1 MTLYIQN
8 LKIKLRKN
16 NLSTKLILLAL
27 TSLFYGSPSYA
38 DPLNLTQSF
47 GQADVFKPTMLTTD
61 SSGNIY
67 TQSQF
72 INKNN
77 NFIYT
82 LEKISQDGIV
92 LTQFPSL
99 GGRIAISKDN
109 NYIHEVKSDFINT
122 VNLLTYDQTG
132 NLIRNIKINNTKTN
146 LWPDIKVDTNNKIY
160 LSINKQIFVYDQAG
174 NLIRTIKKYKDI
186 SANTSKAFGE
196 IIRLAINDKNHL
208 LILDKDSTSSTD
220 RFRLILM
227 DTEGK
232 LLKPIRTVNGFF
244 DLNAIALDNSDS
256 IYLSGLIYN
265 NSIAQSIIKK
275 FKPNGNLSK
284 AIKASFAAADIT
296 LDYKNNIILSDAENR
311 SIQRLDTIG
320 VFSKIYGPAPGMLA
334 GVTDFALDTSNN
346 VYVLDAGHK
355 RIQKF
360 SADGSLVTA
369 QWQNT
374 SRVNYFSKITI
385 SPDNKVY
392 LATTNNEADVFTL
405 NGDFLYT
412 YTNPWPNFDKK
423 GNIFHIKTV
432 EQSNSTNKYYIEKL
446 DQNAVLLKSFDYP
459 VSSNSSTTSNLPC
472 TSELVTDSQDHIYTV
487 VCEATLISSHHGV
500 PSYQTNAYLVKI
512 SDKDGSIL
520 KKQFI
525 SSNAGYGY
533 MTKLAID
540 NRNIIYLSSA
550 DSYSNFIT
558 FALDQDLVKIGQ
570 IQDQFELPI
579 KTDSSNNFYILA
591 SDQIKKY
598 AAISLLKSPIS
609 STLKQINK
617 KGATCLTWE
626 DRTNDE
632 TGFKVYRCQ
641 DIIQYNG
648 NLKFIACE
656 FKLIGRAAANI
667 TSLKFRR
674 PTDLSLPSA
683 HYQYFVTTIKDQ
695 EESLPSPLKELW
707 ISSE

>member
-1 MTLYIQN
+1 MILYIQN

-16 NLSTKLILLAL
+16 NLSTKLIFLAL
-27 TSLFYGSPSYA
+27 ASLFYVSPSYA
-38 DPLNLTQSF
+38 DPLNLIQNF
-47 GQADVFKPTMLTTD
+47 GQADVFKPIILTTD

-72 INKNN
+72 VNKNN

-82 LEKISQDGIV
+82 LEKISQDGVV

-122 VNLLTYDQTG
+122 VNLLTYNQTG
-132 NLIRNIKINNTKTN
+132 NLIRNIKINNAGRN

-160 LSINKQIFVYDQAG
+160 LSINKQILVYDQAG
-174 NLIRTIKKYKDI
+174 NLIRTINKYKDI

-208 LILDKDSTSSTD
+208 LILNKDSTSSTD

-232 LLKPIRTVNGFF
+232 LIKPIRTVNGFF

-265 NSIAQSIIKK
+265 NSTVQSIIKK

-284 AIKASFAAADIT
+284 TIKASFTASDIT
-296 LDYKNNIILSDAENR
+296 LDYKNNLILSDAENR

-320 VFSKIYGPAPGMLA
+320 FFSKIYGPAPGMLA
-334 GVTDFALDTSNN
+334 GVMDFALDTNNN

-392 LATTNNEADVFTL
+392 LASTNNEADVFTL

-432 EQSNSTNKYYIEKL
+432 EQIGSTNKYYIEKL

-459 VSSNSSTTSNLPC
+459 VSSNSSISFPC

-487 VCEATLISSHHGV
+487 VCEATLIGSHHGA
-500 PSYQTNAYLVKI
+500 SNFQIDAYLVKI

-525 SSNAGYGY
+525 YSNPSSR
-533 MTKLAID
+533 MTQLAID
-540 NRNIIYLSSA
+540 NRNIIYLSS
-550 DSYSNFIT
+550 DNIYSNFIT

-579 KTDSSNNFYILA
+579 KTDSNNNFYILA

-617 KGATCLTWE
+617 KGATRLTWE
-626 DRTNDE
+626 DRTDDE

-641 DIIQYNG
+641 DMIQHNG
-648 NLKFIACE
+648 DIKFIVCE
-656 FKLIGRAAANI
+656 FKLIGTAAANI
-667 TSLKFRR
+667 TSLRFGR

-683 HYQYFVTTIKDQ
+683 HYRYFVTTVKDQ
-695 EESLPSPLKELW
+695 EESLPSPIKELW

>member
-1 MTLYIQN
+1 MCTM
-8 LKIKLRKN
+8 
-16 NLSTKLILLAL
+16 TKLILLAL
-27 TSLFYGSPSYA
+27 TSLFYVLPSYA
-38 DPLNLTQSF
+38 DPLNLTQNF
-47 GQADVFKPTMLTTD
+47 GQTDTFKPIILTTD

-72 INKNN
+72 INKNDN
-77 NFIYT
+77 IFYT

-109 NYIHEVKSDFINT
+109 NYIHEVESDFINT

-132 NLIRNIKINNTKTN
+132 SLIRNIKINNTETH
-146 LWPDIKVDTNNKIY
+146 LRPDIKVDTNNKIY
-160 LSINKQIFVYDQAG
+160 LSINKQILVYNQAG
-174 NLIRTIKKYKDI
+174 NLISTIKKYKDI
-186 SANTSKAFGE
+186 STHTSKAFGE
-196 IIRLAINDKNHL
+196 IVRLAINDKNHL
-208 LILDKDSTSSTD
+208 LILDEDPTSLAY
-220 RFRLILM
+220 RFRLILI

-232 LLKPIRTVNGFF
+232 LLKPIRIVKDVFNP
-244 DLNAIALDNSDS
+244 NAIALDNSDS
-256 IYLSGLIYN
+256 IYLSGLTLTHDSY
-265 NSIAQSIIKK
+265 IIKK

-284 AIKASFAAADIT
+284 TIKASFTASDIT
-296 LDYKNNIILSDAENR
+296 LDYKNNLILSDAYNR

-346 VYVLDAGHK
+346 VYVLDAEHEW
-355 RIQKF
+355 IQKF

-385 SPDNKVY
+385 SPDDKVY
-392 LATTNNEADVFTL
+392 LATTNNKADVFTL

-412 YTNPWPNFDKK
+412 YTNPWPSFDKK

-432 EQSNSTNKYYIEKL
+432 GQSNSTNKYYIEKL

-459 VSSNSSTTSNLPC
+459 ITSNSSITSSFPC
-472 TSELVTDSQDHIYTV
+472 TSELVIDSQGHIYTV
-487 VCEATLISSHHGV
+487 VCEMTLISSHHGAH
-500 PSYQTNAYLVKI
+500 SYQTDAYLVKI

-525 SSNAGYGY
+525 SSNARDGY
-533 MTKLAID
+533 TIKLAID
-540 NRNIIYLSSA
+540 NRNIIYLSS
-550 DSYSNFIT
+550 DSVNPIIFV
-558 FALDQDLVKIGQ
+558 LDQDLVKIGQ
-570 IQDQFELPI
+570 IQNQFELPVKI
-579 KTDSSNNFYILA
+579 DSSNNLYILV

-598 AAISLLKSPIS
+598 AAISLLKSPLSIV
-609 STLKQINK
+609 LKQINK
-617 KGATCLTWE
+617 KGATRLTWE
-626 DRTNDE
+626 DRTDNE

-641 DIIQYNG
+641 DIID
-648 NLKFIACE
+648 CE
-656 FKLIGRAAANI
+656 FKLIGTAAANI

-674 PTDLSLPSA
+674 PTDLSLPLA
-683 HYQYFVTTIKDQ
+683 HYQYFVTTVKDQ
-695 EESLPSPLKELW
+695 EESLPSPIEELW